1 MVSITARKVN
11 AKLFFRVP
19 NKINR
24 STENE
29 RFRLSAEGEADHLR
43 MVDTA

>member
-1 MVSITARKVN
+1 MARKAN

-29 RFRLSAEGEADHLR
+29 RFRLGTEGEAGYLR
-43 MVDTA
+43 MVDAA